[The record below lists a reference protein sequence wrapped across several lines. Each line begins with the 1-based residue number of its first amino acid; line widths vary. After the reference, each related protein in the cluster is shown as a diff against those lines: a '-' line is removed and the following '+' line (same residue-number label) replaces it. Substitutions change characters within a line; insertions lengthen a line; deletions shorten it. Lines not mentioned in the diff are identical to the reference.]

1 MRRICISIALVL
13 FAATSAEA
21 EGDDARDAFIEAYR
35 CTVIEILTS
44 IQGRNPATSRYLL
57 LAVPNRTPSYV
68 QCLFSPDRRQI
79 YCEAD
84 SGFYQNKEG
93 EPRTVFL
100 SAEDKAKLAR
110 LGFSLDD
117 SKGNFP
123 QMMDVRAVGAFGRV
137 ADVLL
142 GALYDVYGARLNTPI
157 EAKSPF
163 LPALGTLKPL
173 SCPPV
178 S

>member
-1 MRRICISIALVL
+1 MLRICMLIAFAF

-21 EGDDARDAFIEAYR
+21 ESDDAREAFIETYR

-44 IQGRNPATSRYLL
+44 IQGRDPASSRYLI
-57 LAVPNRTPSYV
+57 LAVANRTPSYE
-68 QCLFSPDRRQI
+68 QCLINPDRRQI

-100 SAEDKAKLAR
+100 SAEDKGKLAR

-123 QMMDVRAVGAFGRV
+123 QKMDVRAVGAFGRV
-137 ADVLL
+137 ADVVL

-163 LPALGTLKPL
+163 LPALGALKPS

>member
-1 MRRICISIALVL
+1 MRRVCISIALFV
-13 FAATSAEA
+13 FAATAHAESD
-21 EGDDARDAFIEAYR
+21 EAREAFIETYR

-44 IQGRNPATSRYLL
+44 IQGRDPATNRFLI
-57 LAVPNRTPSYV
+57 LAVANRAPSYV
-68 QCLFSPDRRQI
+68 QCLISPDRRQI

-84 SGFYQNKEG
+84 SGFYQNKTG

-100 SAEDKAKLAR
+100 SADDKGKLAR

-123 QMMDVRAVGAFGRV
+123 QMFDVRAVGAFGDV
-137 ADVLL
+137 ADVML
-142 GALYDVYGARLNTPI
+142 GALYDVYGGRLNTPI
-157 EAKSPF
+157 EAVSPF
-163 LPALGTLKPL
+163 LPAHGTLKSL

>member
-1 MRRICISIALVL
+1 MRRVCILIALAF
-13 FAATSAEA
+13 FATTSAEA
-21 EGDDARDAFIEAYR
+21 ESDDAREAFIEAYR

-44 IQGRNPATSRYLL
+44 IQGREPATSRYLI

-68 QCLFSPDRRQI
+68 QCVISSDRRQI

-84 SGFYQNKEG
+84 SGFYQNKAD

-117 SKGNFP
+117 SEGNFP
-123 QMMDVRAVGAFGRV
+123 QMMDVRPVGAFGRV

-142 GALYDVYGARLNTPI
+142 GALYDVYGARLNAPI
-157 EAKSPF
+157 EAKSPL